1 MNMDDNLRS
10 KILSDITPDQMA
22 KIADVCNR
30 YPNIEMEFS
39 LDQQFYAEGSVA
51 DLTVTIRRPGD
62 MESDELQVYA
72 DPVFAQYYPG

>member
-1 MNMDDNLRS
+1 
-10 KILSDITPDQMA
+10 MA

-39 LDQQFYAEGSVA
+39 LDKQFYAEGSVA

-62 MESDELQVYA
+62 MESDEL
-72 DPVFAQYYPG
+72 